1 MILVSE
7 WNCGYETSDT
17 KRNRGRLIWVRQNIL
32 MGDVRW
38 ARLWLRPDAPQVWAG
53 WTAIVWCAA
62 QAEIRGTVESAE
74 DVAILSRVPP
84 EMVEAAMSWALSCGL
99 AEEVIHGAKSPQKAP
114 PDTHQKPKSD
124 QRGSEWPLSV
134 DRFRQP
140 SMDVFLSAVAHRFP
154 RWLPHAVSSV
164 YAIWSDNDWCD
175 GSGNRIADWQALAAI
190 WYKRA
195 DSSDK
200 SKPQ

>member
-7 WNCGYETSDT
+7 WNCGYETRDT

-84 EMVEAAMSWALSCGL
+84 
-99 AEEVIHGAKSPQKAP
+99 
-114 PDTHQKPKSD
+114 
-124 QRGSEWPLSV
+124 
-134 DRFRQP
+134 
-140 SMDVFLSAVAHRFP
+140 
-154 RWLPHAVSSV
+154 
-164 YAIWSDNDWCD
+164 
-175 GSGNRIADWQALAAI
+175 
-190 WYKRA
+190 
-195 DSSDK
+195 
-200 SKPQ
+200 